1 MSNQDLIYLVFIS
14 NPFLKMN
21 RISSLVFT
29 TTSRTRLLQS
39 PSSNSSTKAPCF
51 SNARMNPLNNSLWA
65 FLLSICSEILL
76 SGGETYFIKNGKE
89 KLYFSILS
97 LLSWHITFYKIYSTV
112 PFKSFIYATV
122 RSLKK
127 EPDTVCDMLPSR

>member
-14 NPFLKMN
+14 NPFLNMN
-21 RISSLVFT
+21 RISSLAFT
-29 TTSRTRLLQS
+29 TTSCTRMLQS
-39 PSSNSSTKAPCF
+39 HSSNSSTKAPCF
-51 SNARMNPLNNSLWA
+51 SNAWMNPLNNSLWT

-76 SGGETYFIKNGKE
+76 SGGKPYFIKNGKE

-122 RSLKK
+122 MSLKK
-127 EPDTVCDMLPSR
+127 EHDTVCDMLPSR